1 MEKIQKSPPS
11 LKLRWTSKVKMYLVM
26 GALFFVATPAFSAEI
41 SFDTKTQEIEIN
53 QQFQVDV
60 VVHTENE
67 DINAVEGL
75 IAFPQELL
83 ELKEIRDGN
92 SFINF
97 WIERPKIGTLLR
109 DSLRGTQQG
118 FGGQADGE
126 IVFSGI
132 TPGGYTSDKG
142 FIFSLI
148 FQAKKQGV
156 GTIDFESARV
166 LKNDGQGTP
175 AQVRISPY
183 QFVVREPDRQVSEKL
198 KQSLIT
204 VIKDTELPESFV
216 PEITSSPALFE
227 GKQVLVF
234 ATQDKK
240 SGMSHYEIKETR
252 RRFLTFISKWIPIE
266 SPYVVK
272 DQELR
277 SYVFVK
283 AVDKAGN
290 ERIMKVVPQNPLA
303 WYENYEK
310 LI

>member
-1 MEKIQKSPPS
+1 M
-11 LKLRWTSKVKMYLVM
+11 LVFT
-26 GALFFVATPAFSAEI
+26 AIPVFAAEI
-41 SFDTKTQEIEIN
+41 SFDAKTKEIAVS

-67 DINAVEGL
+67 EINAVEGL
-75 IAFPQELL
+75 IVFPQELL

-97 WIERPKIGTLLR
+97 WIERPKAGVN
-109 DSLRGTQQG
+109 
-118 FGGQADGE
+118 GE

-166 LKNDGQGTP
+166 LKNDGEGTST
-175 AQVRISPY
+175 QVRISPY
-183 QFVVREPDRQVSEKL
+183 QFVVREPDGQVSEIL
-198 KQSLIT
+198 KQSLIM
-204 VIKDTELPESFV
+204 VAKDTESPESFV

-303 WYENYEK
+303 WYENYENW
-310 LI
+310 LIIMLSIVALFVINYTIWRKFKKAPLR